1 MVVVWVAAGMRVT
14 ASSCV
19 VVVVEAV
26 GSLTTVVQDDRN
38 MATAGSAGMRTISFF
53 IV

>member
-1 MVVVWVAAGMRVT
+1 MVVVWVAVGMRVT
-14 ASSCV
+14 DSSWV
-19 VVVVEAV
+19 VVVVEAA
-26 GSLTTVVQDDRN
+26 GSFTTVVQEVRN